1 MSSTIPLAPGQPRSA
16 SQTWRLRASGTRPP
30 VALARWLRGAFVTV
44 AWFLVAGVAGLALYA
59 FVHGERV
66 YEGVSVGGVR
76 VGGMTETRAVGVL
89 QERAAAYAATPLR
102 LTAGDRVFEA
112 TPEEL
117 GVTLDA
123 EASAAVAFAHGRDGS
138 LWDRSQRWAR
148 GLLHGGEIPATVRVD
163 EAKLN
168 AYLRRIAP
176 EIVFNPT
183 DAYVLMNPGGEP
195 EVVPESDGLSLDLTT
210 SAGRIGDRIARFTT
224 EPIAL
229 ATNVAPPSVT
239 AAGLALGLDDARA
252 AVDAPLTLV
261 AGERRWTV
269 SADELKRVVSV
280 TGNDGALTIAREP
293 LASLVATVAGDLDVQ
308 GRDAAIGVDAA
319 SALVVE
325 PSADSTVVDRETT
338 LDGIIAVLRAG
349 DDEAAVTM
357 TVLPPSISD
366 AQAAAGIE
374 RAEAL
379 IADGLKLTWDG
390 GEGRLERADL
400 LAALTI
406 TPRPGEDEAFGFD
419 LDRAVLEE
427 QLGLIAEGFDRP
439 ARDAVFRLL
448 DGKVQLVANAEDGRA
463 LNVAGGLN
471 SVVDAVFGEVAA
483 VKLRVETLK
492 PEFTA
497 ADRKKIAVPDLLA
510 DSAIYYADSSE
521 PRAQNVERAVQ
532 LQNGWL
538 VPPGGVYSYVE
549 HMGKVDVAN
558 GFATGFGIVADEE
571 NGGVTTA
578 PVIGGGICQVSTT
591 IFQAAFWAGLP
602 TLERWEHPYW
612 LPRYGTA
619 PRGMAGLDAM
629 VNIEDD
635 WALDLKFENTTGNWI
650 AVVIYADGV
659 DVSAQILGTNP
670 GWEVSI
676 EEPVISNVV
685 PIDPQM
691 YYTSSPELPKGQ
703 ESQVETAQEG
713 FDVAINRTVTDK
725 DGEIVLQDSLV
736 SSFAPARNM
745 TLRGTGGEEPPAA
758 VEMTR

>member
-1 MSSTIPLAPGQPRSA
+1 MSSTIPLAPAGSPAA
-16 SQTWRLRASGTRPP
+16 SRTWRLPGPGIRPTAA
-30 VALARWLRGAFVTV
+30 VARWLRGACVV
-44 AWFLVAGVAGLALYA
+44 LGWFLVAGIAGLALYG

-89 QERAAAYAATPLR
+89 QERAERYAATPLR

-112 TPEEL
+112 TPQQL
-117 GVTLDA
+117 GVSLDA
-123 EASAAVAFAHGRDGS
+123 EASAAIAFAHGRDGS
-138 LWDRSQRWAR
+138 LWDRSQVWAR
-148 GLLHGGEIPATVRVD
+148 GLLHGGELPAVVWVD
-163 EAKLN
+163 QVTLE
-168 AYLRRIAP
+168 AYLRGIAP
-176 EIVFNPT
+176 EIVFNPS
-183 DAYVLMNPGGEP
+183 DAYLRMNPGGDP
-195 EVVPESDGLSLDLTT
+195 EIVPEADGMSLDLTT
-210 SAGRIGDRIARFTT
+210 SAARIGERIARFTT

-229 ATNVAPPSVT
+229 ATNVAPPAVT

-252 AVDAPLTLV
+252 AVDAPLTVV

-280 TGNDGALTIAREP
+280 TGNDGTLTIAREP
-293 LASLVATVAGDLDVQ
+293 LAALVATVAGDLDVA
-308 GRDAAIGVDAA
+308 GRDAAIVVDST
-319 SALVVE
+319 SALAVE
-325 PSADSTVVDRETT
+325 PSTDSTVVDREST
-338 LDGIIAVLRAG
+338 LDGIVAALRAG
-349 DDEAAVTM
+349 GDEATVAM
-357 TVLPPSISD
+357 TVRPPAISD
-366 AQAAAGIE
+366 DQAAAGVKK
-374 RAEAL
+374 AEAL
-379 IADGLKLTWDG
+379 IADGLNLTWDG
-390 GEGRLERADL
+390 GDGRLERVDL

-406 TPRPGEDEAFGFD
+406 TPRPGDPEGFGFD
-419 LDRAVLEE
+419 LDRAVLED
-427 QLGLIAEGFDRP
+427 QLTLIAEQFDRP
-439 ARDAVFRLL
+439 AKDATFRLL
-448 DGKVQLVANAEDGRA
+448 DGNVQLAENAEDGRA

-471 SVVDAVFGEVAA
+471 SVVDAVFGDVGS

-492 PEFTA
+492 PEFTS
-497 ADRKKIAVPDLLA
+497 ADRKRIAVPDLLA
-510 DSAIYYADSSE
+510 DSAIFYGDSSE

-558 GFATGFGIVADEE
+558 GFATGFGIVADEV

-602 TLERWEHPYW
+602 TVERWEHPYW
-612 LPRYGTA
+612 LPRYGSA
-619 PRGMAGLDAM
+619 PRGMTGLDAM

-650 AVVIYADGV
+650 AVLVYADGV
-659 DVSAQILGTNP
+659 DVSAQILGTDP
-670 GWEVSI
+670 GWEISI
-676 EEPVISNVV
+676 DEPVISNVV

-691 YYTSSPELPKGQ
+691 YYTSSPELPQGQ

-713 FDVAINRTVTDK
+713 FDVAISRTVTGK
-725 DGEIVLQDSLV
+725 DGVVVLQDSLI

-745 TLRGTGGEEPPAA
+745 TLRGTGGEDPPAA
-758 VEMTR
+758 VEMTE